1 MRKIFREFLRLLSRL
16 MASLS
21 SVSQFHPNFTRSPI
35 EHERTN
41 LSFQKFDATIYT
53 SKRHSPLLTLH
64 ALLLFFLSLFS
75 YPILDMNPSSPRM
88 EIPVV
93 ERREPALP
101 IRHPTMIGR

>member
-75 YPILDMNPSSPRM
+75 YLDMNPSSPRM

-93 ERREPALP
+93 ERRELP